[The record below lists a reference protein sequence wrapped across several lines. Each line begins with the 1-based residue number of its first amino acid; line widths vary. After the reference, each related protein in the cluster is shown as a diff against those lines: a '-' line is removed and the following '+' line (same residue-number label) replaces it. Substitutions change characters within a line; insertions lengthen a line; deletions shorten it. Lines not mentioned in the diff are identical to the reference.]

1 VEEEEIA
8 PSPQEK
14 EKDESSFQY
23 VTILSNPTIHSVSDK
38 CCFLQNKRLLM
49 GDAICDE

>member
-14 EKDESSFQY
+14 EKDESSFKY
-23 VTILSNPTIHSVSDK
+23 VTILTNIHDLSDP
-38 CCFLQNKRLLM
+38 
-49 GDAICDE
+49 

>member
-23 VTILSNPTIHSVSDK
+23 VTILTSSTIYPTLTNITSCRIND
-38 CCFLQNKRLLM
+38 
-49 GDAICDE
+49 